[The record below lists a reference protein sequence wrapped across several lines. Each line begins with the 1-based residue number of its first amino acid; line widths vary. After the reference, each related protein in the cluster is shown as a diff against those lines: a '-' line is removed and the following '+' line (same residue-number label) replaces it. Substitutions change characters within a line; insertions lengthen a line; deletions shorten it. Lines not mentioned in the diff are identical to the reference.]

1 MKHRPPAFARDAHRI
16 LTDRQFREHSAR
28 RSRSRRRLR
37 AMIEVVDLFKYYG
50 DTRAAGPLSFSI
62 DRGEIVGLLGLNGAG
77 KTTALRILA
86 CDVLPS
92 SGKVTVDGLDVVDQP
107 HEVRRRIGY
116 LPDTPPLYGE
126 MTVRE
131 YLVFAGRLRGMNA
144 AGAQRAAASVEE
156 SVELTEVRD
165 DLIASLSHGFR
176 QRVGIA
182 QAIVHKPQL
191 LILDEP
197 ITGLDPVQIIEM
209 RQLLR
214 QLRAEHTI
222 VLSSHI
228 LTEISETCDRILV
241 LRAGEI
247 VAAGSESDLSRDMLG
262 PMQIEVSVRPPAA
275 VAPERVHQ
283 LLHEVDA
290 VSRVDRIAPREP
302 GPGVVTFRVEAGR
315 DVREALSRALVESG
329 VGILEIVRNRRE
341 LESIFLRLTGDHEPS
356 RVSRPAVPGA
366 GETPRAGGPP
376 S

>member
-1 MKHRPPAFARDAHRI
+1 
-16 LTDRQFREHSAR
+16 
-28 RSRSRRRLR
+28 
-37 AMIEVVDLFKYYG
+37 MIEVVDLFKYYG
-50 DTRAAGPLSFSI
+50 ERRAAGPLSFSI

-86 CDVLPS
+86 CDLLPS
-92 SGKVTVDGLDVVDQP
+92 SGKILVDGLDVVDQP

-131 YLVFAGRLRGMNA
+131 FLVFAGRLRGMGKA
-144 AGAQRAAASVEE
+144 DARRAAEGVEE
-156 SVELTEVRD
+156 SVQLTEVRD
-165 DLIASLSHGFR
+165 DFIASLSHGFR

-214 QLRAEHTI
+214 QLRSQHTI

-247 VAAGSESDLSRDMLG
+247 VAAGTEADLSRNIVG
-262 PMQIEVSVRPPAA
+262 AMQIELSVRVGTT
-275 VAPERVHQ
+275 VALERVRQ
-283 LLHEVDA
+283 LLLAEGVTSVHMIE
-290 VSRVDRIAPREP
+290 PREV
-302 GPGVVTFRVEAGR
+302 GPGVATFRVEADR
-315 DVREALSRALVESG
+315 DVREALSRSLVEAR
-329 VGILEIVRNRRE
+329 VGILEIVRKRRE
-341 LESIFLRLTGDHEPS
+341 LESIFLRLTGEGDD
-356 RVSRPAVPGA
+356 VSKAAGLSPGA
-366 GETPRAGGPP
+366 AADSAGLP

>member
-1 MKHRPPAFARDAHRI
+1 
-16 LTDRQFREHSAR
+16 
-28 RSRSRRRLR
+28 
-37 AMIEVVDLFKYYG
+37 MIEVVDLFKYYG

-77 KTTALRILA
+77 KTTALRIMA

-144 AGAQRAAASVEE
+144 AGAERAAASVEE

-182 QAIVHKPQL
+182 QAIVHKPRL

-209 RQLLR
+209 RRLLR
-214 QLRAEHTI
+214 QLRSEHTI

-247 VAAGSESDLSRDMLG
+247 VAAGTESDLSRDMLAHL
-262 PMQIEVSVRPPAA
+262 QIEVSVRPPAT
-275 VAPERVHQ
+275 VTPDRVQQ
-283 LLHEVDA
+283 LLRDVDA
-290 VSRVDRIAPREP
+290 VTSVDRIAPREP
-302 GPGVVTFRVEAGR
+302 GPGVVTFRVDADR
-315 DVREALSRALVESG
+315 DVRESLSRVLVQAG

-341 LESIFLRLTGDHEPS
+341 LESIFLRLTGD
-356 RVSRPAVPGA
+356 A
-366 GETPRAGGPP
+366 GPP
-376 S
+376 GISRSGVTQAGATTQTGGLPS

>member
-1 MKHRPPAFARDAHRI
+1 
-16 LTDRQFREHSAR
+16 
-28 RSRSRRRLR
+28 
-37 AMIEVVDLFKYYG
+37 MIEVVDLYKYYG
-50 DTRAAGPLSFSI
+50 ERRAAGPLSFSI

-86 CDVLPS
+86 CDLLPS
-92 SGKVTVDGLDVVDQP
+92 SGKILVDGFDVVDQP

-131 YLVFAGRLRGMNA
+131 YLVFAGRLRGMGEADARRA
-144 AGAQRAAASVEE
+144 AGSVEE
-156 SVELTEVRD
+156 SVQLTDVRD

-182 QAIVHKPQL
+182 QAVVHKPQL

-214 QLRAEHTI
+214 QLRSQHTI

-247 VAAGSESDLSRDMLG
+247 VAAGTEADLSRNMLG
-262 PMQIEVSVRPPAA
+262 AMQIELSVRVGTT
-275 VAPERVHQ
+275 VALERVRQ
-283 LLHEVDA
+283 LLLAADGVTSVTMIE
-290 VSRVDRIAPREP
+290 PREV
-302 GPGVVTFRVEAGR
+302 GPGVATFRMEADR
-315 DVREALSRALVESG
+315 DVRESVSRTLVEAK

-341 LESIFLRLTGDHEPS
+341 LESIFLRLTGDGNDGSRAAGAMPGTAAEIGGLPS
-356 RVSRPAVPGA
+356 
-366 GETPRAGGPP
+366 
-376 S
+376 

>member
-1 MKHRPPAFARDAHRI
+1 
-16 LTDRQFREHSAR
+16 
-28 RSRSRRRLR
+28 
-37 AMIEVVDLFKYYG
+37 MIEVVDLFKYYG
-50 DTRAAGPLSFSI
+50 ERRAAGPLSFSI

-86 CDVLPS
+86 CDLLPS
-92 SGKVTVDGLDVVDQP
+92 SGKILVDGLDVVDQP

-131 YLVFAGRLRGMNA
+131 FLVFAGRLRGMGHA
-144 AGAQRAAASVEE
+144 DARRAAESVEE
-156 SVELTEVRD
+156 SVQLTEVRD
-165 DLIASLSHGFR
+165 DFIASLSHGFR

-214 QLRAEHTI
+214 QLRSQHTI

-247 VAAGSESDLSRDMLG
+247 VAAGTEADLSRNIVG
-262 PMQIEVSVRPPAA
+262 AMQIELSVRVGTT
-275 VAPERVHQ
+275 VALERVRQ
-283 LLHEVDA
+283 LLLAEGVTSVHMIE
-290 VSRVDRIAPREP
+290 PREV
-302 GPGVVTFRVEAGR
+302 GPGVATFRVEADR
-315 DVREALSRALVESG
+315 DVREALSRSLVEAR
-329 VGILEIVRNRRE
+329 VGILEIVRKRRE
-341 LESIFLRLTGDHEPS
+341 LESIFLRLTGEGDD
-356 RVSRPAVPGA
+356 VSKAAGSSPGA
-366 GETPRAGGPP
+366 AADSGGLA

>member
-1 MKHRPPAFARDAHRI
+1 
-16 LTDRQFREHSAR
+16 
-28 RSRSRRRLR
+28 
-37 AMIEVVDLFKYYG
+37 MIEVVDLYKYYG
-50 DTRAAGPLSFSI
+50 DTRAAGPLSFAI

-92 SGKVTVDGLDVVDQP
+92 SGKVLVDGLDVVDQP

-116 LPDTPPLYGE
+116 LPETPPLYGE

-144 AGAQRAAASVEE
+144 ADAERAVASVQE
-156 SVELTEVRD
+156 SVELTDVRD
-165 DLIASLSHGFR
+165 DLISSLSLGFR

-197 ITGLDPVQIIEM
+197 TGGLDPVQIIEM

-222 VLSSHI
+222 DLSSHI

-247 VAAGSESDLSRDMLG
+247 VAAGTEAELSRDLLG
-262 PMQIEVSVRPPAA
+262 PMQIEVSVRPPAI
-275 VAPERVHQ
+275 VDPERLQQ
-283 LLHEVDA
+283 LFRSVDA
-290 VSRVDRIAPREP
+290 VTTVERISPREP
-302 GPGVVTFRVEAGR
+302 GPGVVTFRVEADR
-315 DVREALSRALVESG
+315 DVRESLSRALVQAG

-341 LESIFLRLTGDHEPS
+341 LESIFLRLTGDDE
-356 RVSRPAVPGA
+356 
-366 GETPRAGGPP
+366 PP
-376 S
+376 SASRSGVSPAGATSDASGAPS

>member
-1 MKHRPPAFARDAHRI
+1 
-16 LTDRQFREHSAR
+16 
-28 RSRSRRRLR
+28 
-37 AMIEVVDLFKYYG
+37 MIEVVDLFKYYG
-50 DTRAAGPLSFSI
+50 ERRAAGPLSFSI

-86 CDVLPS
+86 CDLLPS
-92 SGKVTVDGLDVVDQP
+92 SGKILVDGFDVVDQP

-126 MTVRE
+126 MTVHE
-131 YLVFAGRLRGMNA
+131 YLVFAGRLRGVGDA
-144 AGAQRAAASVEE
+144 AARRAADSVEE
-156 SVELTEVRD
+156 SVQLTEVRD

-182 QAIVHKPQL
+182 QAVVHKPQL

-197 ITGLDPVQIIEM
+197 ITGLDPAQIIEM

-214 QLRAEHTI
+214 QLRSEHTI

-247 VAAGSESDLSRDMLG
+247 VAAGTEADLSRNMIG
-262 PMQIEVSVRPPAA
+262 AMQIELSVRVGTT
-275 VAPERVHQ
+275 VALERVRQ
-283 LLHEVDA
+283 LLMAAEGVTS
-290 VSRVDRIAPREP
+290 VNMVEPREV
-302 GPGVVTFRVEAGR
+302 GPGVATFRVEADR
-315 DVREALSRALVESG
+315 DVRESMSRTLVEAK

-341 LESIFLRLTGDHEPS
+341 LESIFLRLTGDRDDGPNAAGAMPS
-356 RVSRPAVPGA
+356 PSAEIGARP
-366 GETPRAGGPP
+366 

>member
-1 MKHRPPAFARDAHRI
+1 
-16 LTDRQFREHSAR
+16 
-28 RSRSRRRLR
+28 
-37 AMIEVVDLFKYYG
+37 MIEVVDLYKYYG
-50 DTRAAGPLSFSI
+50 ERRAAGPLSFSI

-86 CDVLPS
+86 CDLLPS
-92 SGKVTVDGLDVVDQP
+92 SGKILVDGFDVVDQP

-131 YLVFAGRLRGMNA
+131 YLVFAGRLRGMGEGEA
-144 AGAQRAAASVEE
+144 RRAAESVEE
-156 SVELTEVRD
+156 SVQLTDVRD

-182 QAIVHKPQL
+182 QAVVHKPQL

-214 QLRAEHTI
+214 QLRSQHTI

-247 VAAGSESDLSRDMLG
+247 VAAGTEADLSRNMIG
-262 PMQIEVSVRPPAA
+262 AMQIELSVRVGTT
-275 VAPERVHQ
+275 VALERVRQ
-283 LLHEVDA
+283 LLLAAEGVTS
-290 VSRVDRIAPREP
+290 VNMIEPREV
-302 GPGVVTFRVEAGR
+302 GPGVATFRVEADR
-315 DVREALSRALVESG
+315 DVRESVSRTLVEAK

-341 LESIFLRLTGDHEPS
+341 LESIFLRLTGDGDGGT
-356 RVSRPAVPGA
+356 RAAGAVPSA
-366 GETPRAGGPP
+366 APEIGGLP

>member
-1 MKHRPPAFARDAHRI
+1 M
-16 LTDRQFREHSAR
+16 
-28 RSRSRRRLR
+28 
-37 AMIEVVDLFKYYG
+37 
-50 DTRAAGPLSFSI
+50 
-62 DRGEIVGLLGLNGAG
+62 
-77 KTTALRILA
+77 A
-86 CDVLPS
+86 CDLLPS
-92 SGKVTVDGLDVVDQP
+92 SGKILVDGFDVVDQP

-131 YLVFAGRLRGMNA
+131 YLVFAGRLRGMGEA
-144 AGAQRAAASVEE
+144 EARRAAESVEE
-156 SVELTEVRD
+156 SVQVTEVRD

-182 QAIVHKPQL
+182 QAVVHKPQL

-214 QLRAEHTI
+214 QLRSQHTI

-247 VAAGSESDLSRDMLG
+247 VAAGTEADLSRNMIG
-262 PMQIEVSVRPPAA
+262 AMQIELSVRVGTT
-275 VAPERVHQ
+275 VALERVRQ
-283 LLHEVDA
+283 LLLAAEGVTSA
-290 VSRVDRIAPREP
+290 NMIEPREV
-302 GPGVVTFRVEAGR
+302 GPGVATFRVEAAR
-315 DVREALSRALVESG
+315 DVRESLSRTLVEAK

-341 LESIFLRLTGDHEPS
+341 LESIFLRLTGDGNDGSRAASAMPAAAPEIGGLPS
-356 RVSRPAVPGA
+356 
-366 GETPRAGGPP
+366 
-376 S
+376 